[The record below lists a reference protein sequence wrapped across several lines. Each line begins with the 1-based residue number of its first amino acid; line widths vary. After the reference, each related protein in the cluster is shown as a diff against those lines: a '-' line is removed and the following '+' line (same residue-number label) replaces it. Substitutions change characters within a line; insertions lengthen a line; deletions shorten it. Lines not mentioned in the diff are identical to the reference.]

1 MRDFEKISTM
11 SGEMYYIDGTQVSEA
26 MFEEEQMKDDLL
38 EKATAEEAEVLG
50 TVVSDDLIEE
60 GVRNMLWFV
69 GENPDREGILE
80 TPKRV
85 RKAWTEMLCGY
96 GAPSDAEILK
106 VFKDGAED
114 CDEMVLVRDI
124 KLQTF
129 CEHHIIPFFGVCHVA
144 YIPNGTIVGLSKI
157 NRLVDKYMRRLQ
169 VQERLTSQI
178 ANALMD
184 ELAPLGVGVMI
195 EASHLCVCYRGIKDV
210 NSKTRTTSLKGVFK
224 TNPDT
229 RQEFLDGCK

>member
-1 MRDFEKISTM
+1 MRKYEKIDAL
-11 SGEMYYIDGTQVSEA
+11 SGPVFFIDDVEVNG
-26 MFEEEQMKDDLL
+26 EEYEQEQAKDRIL
-38 EKATAEEAEVLG
+38 ENATAEEVQVLG

-69 GENPDREGILE
+69 GENPDREGIQE

-96 GAPSDAEILK
+96 NAPSDAEILK

-114 CDEMVLVRDI
+114 CDEMVLVKDI

-184 ELAPLGVGVMI
+184 ELSPLGVGVMI

-210 NSKTRTTSLKGVFK
+210 NSKTRTT
-224 TNPDT
+224 
-229 RQEFLDGCK
+229 

>member
-1 MRDFEKISTM
+1 
-11 SGEMYYIDGTQVSEA
+11 
-26 MFEEEQMKDDLL
+26 
-38 EKATAEEAEVLG
+38 
-50 TVVSDDLIEE
+50 
-60 GVRNMLWFV
+60 
-69 GENPDREGILE
+69 
-80 TPKRV
+80 
-85 RKAWTEMLCGY
+85 MLCGY
-96 GAPSDAEILK
+96 NAPSDAEILK

-114 CDEMVLVRDI
+114 CDEMVLVKDI

-129 CEHHIIPFFGVCHVA
+129 CEHHVIPFFGVCHVA

-178 ANALMD
+178 ANAMMD
-184 ELAPLGVGVMI
+184 ELQPLGVAVMI

-210 NSKTRTTSLKGVFK
+210 NSKTRTTSLKGVFR
-224 TNPDT
+224 TNVDT

>member
-1 MRDFEKISTM
+1 MKRLEKMDTM
-11 SGEMYYIDGTQVSEA
+11 SGPYFAIDGLQVT
-26 MFEEEQMKDDLL
+26 EEEYREA
-38 EKATAEEAEVLG
+38 EKANALEQALAEEAEVIAPL
-50 TVVSDDLIEE
+50 VSDDLIED
-60 GVRNMLWFV
+60 GVRNMLQFI
-69 GENPDREGILE
+69 GENPGREGILE

-96 GAPSDAEILK
+96 HSPSDSEILK
-106 VFKDGAED
+106 VFEDGAED
-114 CDEMVLVRDI
+114 CDEMVLVKDI

-144 YIPNGTIVGLSKI
+144 YIPNGKIVGLSKI

-184 ELAPLGVGVMI
+184 ELNPLGVAVMI

-210 NSKTRTTSLKGVFK
+210 NSKTRTTSLKGVFR
-224 TNPDT
+224 TNMDT
-229 RQEFLDGCK
+229 RQEFLDGCKG

>member
-1 MRDFEKISTM
+1 MSKFEIVNAL
-11 SGEMYYIDGTQVSEA
+11 SGDVYYIDGSQVSEA
-26 MFEEEQMKDDLL
+26 EYAKRELL
-38 EKATAEEAEVLG
+38 ENALAEDAELAPVFI
-50 TVVSDDLIEE
+50 SDESIED

-69 GENPDREGILE
+69 GENPYREGILE

-96 GAPSDAEILK
+96 TAPSDSEILK
-106 VFKDGAED
+106 VFSDGAED
-114 CDEMVLVRDI
+114 CDEMVLVKDI

-144 YIPNGTIVGLSKI
+144 YIPNGKIVGLSKI

-178 ANALMD
+178 ANALMN
-184 ELAPLGVGVMI
+184 ELNPLGVAVMI

-210 NSKTRTTSLKGVFK
+210 NSKTRTTSLKGVFR
-224 TNPDT
+224 TNKDT
-229 RQEFLDGCK
+229 RQEFLDGCRG